1 MRRINHRELDRE
13 INEQPPVITLHILKR
28 IYHYLKP
35 YTFQVVLMM
44 VIILLAALLGMFPAI
59 LTGRIIDEGFIGG
72 DFNQLTTLISTS
84 FIVLLLTGLI
94 GLTQSFLGAWL
105 SQNIGKD
112 MRNQMYGHLQK
123 LSQGFYASGKQGEI
137 ITRMTSDISGVQSFV
152 TGTLTQTVS
161 NLAVL
166 ITSIVAMIQLNWVLA
181 LVSMLI
187 VPLLV
192 FPIKIVG
199 KKRWALTNESQ
210 DLNDDANEILNETLS
225 VSGQQLVKLF
235 TKEETEYQRYRSV
248 NEQLTQVK
256 VKETTVGRWFR
267 MVAQTFIE
275 AGPMFIYL
283 AGGIMLLINHY
294 QGLTVGDITILVAL
308 TTRMYRPLMQLMDIH
323 IEFIRSLALFNRI
336 FNYLDMP
343 IEIKNNVHALSPK
356 QIKGDLSFNNVSFHY
371 KEDTRI
377 LHDISFQVKEGETLA
392 IVGPSGAGKSTL
404 FNLIPRLYDVIGG
417 EIKLDDY
424 NIQELDLHF
433 LRQNVGL
440 VTQETYLF
448 NASIRENLLYAKSD
462 ATQEELIKACKEA
475 NIHNFIMNLPDGY
488 DTEVGN
494 RGIKLSGGEK
504 QRISIARVFLK
515 DPKILI
521 LDEATSSLDS
531 ISEGLIQD
539 ALSSLIKNKTSL
551 VIAHRLSTIISA
563 DKILVLDNGH
573 IVERGTHQQLLEN
586 DGMYKL
592 MYETQ
597 FKPYIN
603 DTQQLAS
610 A

>member
-44 VIILLAALLGMFPAI
+44 VIILLAALLGMLPAI

-72 DFNQLTTLISTS
+72 DFNQLITLISTS

-152 TGTLTQTVS
+152 TGTLTHTVS

-235 TKEETEYQRYRSV
+235 TKEEIEYQRYQTV
-248 NEQLTQVK
+248 IKQLTQVK
-256 VKETTVGRWFR
+256 VKETTVGR
-267 MVAQTFIE
+267 
-275 AGPMFIYL
+275 
-283 AGGIMLLINHY
+283 
-294 QGLTVGDITILVAL
+294 
-308 TTRMYRPLMQLMDIH
+308 
-323 IEFIRSLALFNRI
+323 
-336 FNYLDMP
+336 
-343 IEIKNNVHALSPK
+343 
-356 QIKGDLSFNNVSFHY
+356 
-371 KEDTRI
+371 
-377 LHDISFQVKEGETLA
+377 
-392 IVGPSGAGKSTL
+392 
-404 FNLIPRLYDVIGG
+404 
-417 EIKLDDY
+417 
-424 NIQELDLHF
+424 
-433 LRQNVGL
+433 
-440 VTQETYLF
+440 
-448 NASIRENLLYAKSD
+448 
-462 ATQEELIKACKEA
+462 
-475 NIHNFIMNLPDGY
+475 
-488 DTEVGN
+488 
-494 RGIKLSGGEK
+494 
-504 QRISIARVFLK
+504 
-515 DPKILI
+515 
-521 LDEATSSLDS
+521 
-531 ISEGLIQD
+531 
-539 ALSSLIKNKTSL
+539 
-551 VIAHRLSTIISA
+551 
-563 DKILVLDNGH
+563 
-573 IVERGTHQQLLEN
+573 
-586 DGMYKL
+586 
-592 MYETQ
+592 
-597 FKPYIN
+597 
-603 DTQQLAS
+603 
-610 A
+610 

>member
-44 VIILLAALLGMFPAI
+44 VIILLAALLGMLPAI

-336 FNYLDMP
+336 FNYLDIP

-488 DTEVGN
+488 DTEVGK